1 MTTKVCRGLFPDR
14 LVYIMPQIVGYVKR
28 VVRNR
33 GVFGGRLVVRWQLDD
48 GEMAGG
54 GGSGYIVKSLGI
66 LFTRGGE
73 KVDSAR

>member
-33 GVFGGRLVVRWQLDD
+33 GVFGGRLMVRWQGDD

-54 GGSGYIVKSLGI
+54 GAGGYIVKSLGI
-66 LFTRGGE
+66 LFTRAGK
-73 KVDSAR
+73 KVGSTR